1 MPNKRKSYKGSQRHI
16 DKTIAPLN
24 RSTLQNCPTTRQ
36 APRITK
42 YQGSTFK
49 KECDVD
55 TTLLPGPKWT

>member
-1 MPNKRKSYKGSQRHI
+1 LSHH
-16 DKTIAPLN
+16 AA
-24 RSTLQNCPTTRQ
+24 STQ
-36 APRITK
+36 ITK